1 MTIRWTPTAARDLE
15 CVRDYIAQDS
25 VDAAIAAVERAT
37 VERATV
43 ERILAGIEALS
54 RHPQLGRGGR
64 VPGTRELVMPP
75 YVAVYRVAKGAVEI
89 HSILHSARRWPVKF

>member
-15 CVRDYIAQDS
+15 DVRDYIAQDS
-25 VDAAIAAVERAT
+25 EDAAIAT
-37 VERATV
+37 VERAIV

-64 VPGTRELVMPP
+64 VPGTRELIVPP
-75 YVAVYRVAKGAVEI
+75 YVAVYRVAKGTVEI
-89 HSILHSARRWPVKF
+89 YAILHSARRWPDRF

>member
-15 CVRDYIAQDS
+15 YVRDYIAQDS
-25 VDAAIAAVERAT
+25 VDAAIAA

-89 HSILHSARRWPVKF
+89 HSILHSARRWPVRF

>member
-15 CVRDYIAQDS
+15 DVRDYIAQDS
-25 VDAAIAAVERAT
+25 EDATTAT
-37 VERATV
+37 IERATV

-75 YVAVYRVAKGAVEI
+75 YVAVYRVAKGAVET
-89 HSILHSARRWPVKF
+89 HSILHGARRWPGRS

>member
-15 CVRDYIAQDS
+15 DVRDYIAQDS
-25 VDAAIAAVERAT
+25 EDAAM
-37 VERATV
+37 ATV

-64 VPGTRELVMPP
+64 VPGTRDLVMPP
-75 YVAVYRVAKGAVEI
+75 YVAVYRIVKGVVEI
-89 HSILHSARRWPVKF
+89 HSILHGARPWPGRS

>member
-1 MTIRWTPTAARDLE
+1 MTIRWTATAARDLE
-15 CVRDYIAQDS
+15 DVRDYIAQDS
-25 VDAAIAAVERAT
+25 EDAAISA
-37 VERATV
+37 V

-54 RHPQLGRGGR
+54 RHPELGRGGR

-89 HSILHSARRWPVKF
+89 HSILHSARRWPG

>member
-15 CVRDYIAQDS
+15 DVRDYVAQDS
-25 VDAAIAAVERAT
+25 VDAAI
-37 VERATV
+37 ATV

-54 RHPQLGRGGR
+54 RHPELGRGGR

-75 YVAVYRVAKGAVEI
+75 YVAVYGVAKGAVEI
-89 HSILHSARRWPVKF
+89 HSILHSTRRWPGRF